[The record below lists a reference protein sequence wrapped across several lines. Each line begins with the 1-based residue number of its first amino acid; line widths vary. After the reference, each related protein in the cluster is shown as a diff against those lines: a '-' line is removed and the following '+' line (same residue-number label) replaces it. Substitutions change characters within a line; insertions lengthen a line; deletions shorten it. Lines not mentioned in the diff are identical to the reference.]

1 MKTKEANKV
10 TMEARHVQEITP
22 DSAQLVREQTEGS
35 GAVATIYK
43 AVQTGQKVPRE
54 QIDSG
59 GPELKN

>member
-1 MKTKEANKV
+1 
-10 TMEARHVQEITP
+10 MEARHVQEITP